1 MQGGRQSETV
11 IDRDASNRLMVWAA
25 RASMTVAIVLVLG
38 KAGAWWFTQSVA
50 MLGSLTDSSLDLLA
64 SLATLFAVKTAIV
77 PPDANHRFGHG
88 KAEALAGLF
97 QSAVMTGSA
106 IFLLF
111 QSLERL
117 VDPQPVQTPFLVV
130 GMSVFA
136 IALTLVLVVFQ
147 QSVIRKTGSLAVA
160 GDHLHYKGDLLLNVG
175 VIVAAVAVMLN
186 FPILDPIAGIVIAL
200 YIVFSAVGVLRPAVG
215 MLMDHEFPDEER
227 EKAFNLVMESP
238 DVKGLHD
245 LRTREAGRDRFM
257 QMHIEV
263 DGTLSLQQAHLI
275 AHEVEATLGEQFPDT
290 EIIIHVDPVH
300 EKSVDLT
307 MGELSD
313 KKEN

>member
-11 IDRDASNRLMVWAA
+11 MDREASNRLMVWAA

-38 KAGAWWFTQSVA
+38 KAAAWWITQSVA

-106 IFLLF
+106 IFLFF

-117 VDPQPVQTPFLVV
+117 VAPQPVQTPFIVV
-130 GMSVFA
+130 GISVFA
-136 IALTLVLVVFQ
+136 IALTLGLVVFQ

-175 VIVAAVAVMLN
+175 VIVAAAAVMLD
-186 FPILDPIAGIVIAL
+186 FPVLDPITGVAIAL
-200 YIVFSAVGVLRPAVG
+200 YIVISAVGVFRPAVG
-215 MLMDHEFPDEER
+215 MLMDHEFSDDER
-227 EKAFNLVMESP
+227 EKIFNLVMESP
-238 DVKGLHD
+238 GVKGLHD
-245 LRTREAGRDRFM
+245 LKTREAGRDRFM

-307 MGELSD
+307 MGELSN